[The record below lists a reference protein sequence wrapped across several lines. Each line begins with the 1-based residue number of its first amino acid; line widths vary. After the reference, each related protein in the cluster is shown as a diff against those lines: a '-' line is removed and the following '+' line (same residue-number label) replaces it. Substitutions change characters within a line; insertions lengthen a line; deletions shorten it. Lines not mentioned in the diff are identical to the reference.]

1 MLFVSLLKSLE
12 VVEPRL
18 EMVAKNRRDMLG
30 VSCPVS

>member
-18 EMVAKNRRDMLG
+18 EIVASESRDTLG